1 MNEALEKSRDGPS
14 TSQRSFQ
21 REQQQQKDMMIQ
33 DSHNL
38 SDTDVAELM
47 KHGFDR
53 QSVVEEL
60 LKFKGNKTQALA
72 SLFAKSLKF

>member
-21 REQQQQKDMMIQ
+21 KEQQQKDMMIQ
-33 DSHNL
+33 ESHNF
-38 SDTDVAELM
+38 SDADVVELI

-53 QSVVEEL
+53 KSVIEEL

-72 SLFAKSLKF
+72 ALFAKSLKF